1 MFGDLTPFI
10 VSGLTVGAIYGLAGT
25 GFVIT
30 YKTSGIF
37 NFAHPA
43 MAAMA
48 GYLFWYLHFD
58 DIVPGPKLP
67 WQISAL
73 IAILIL
79 GPLMGLGMELI
90 ARGLSRVATSLQVL
104 ATIGLL
110 LSITGALSLFHQNS
124 GALPFAQ
131 YLPHTTFEISGAFVG
146 YDQLIL
152 FLFSLVVVAVLWVYF
167 RVARTGI
174 AMRAVVDNPE
184 LLDVMG
190 TSPNAVRRSAWII
203 GSTFAA
209 ASGVLLGP
217 IVAQLSA
224 ASIVNIIISAFGAAA
239 IGAFSSLPLTFIGGL
254 LIGVVGD
261 VAQKYTSDIAWL
273 NGSRGALPFIVLF
286 VALIVTPPSKLRE
299 RRVAPPKPISQ
310 NYYAPGR
317 VRIVAAVI
325 IFGFLALIPS
335 LVTTELSVW
344 LFGLTYMIL
353 FLSIGLLVKISGQVS
368 LAHTALAA
376 VGGAALAR
384 GITDLSMPWGIALIF
399 AGLVTAIVGLA
410 IAIPAIRVSG
420 VFLALGTFG
429 FGLFMQQM
437 VYPTSL
443 MFGSSTSGVA
453 APRPS
458 FASSDSSYYYLCL
471 GFLAFVGIVMTI
483 VQYGRLGRLGRALGD
498 SPLALNTTGTTVTIT
513 LISVFAVSAFIAGV
527 AGALYASAGQA
538 VYLGAPMYAPFIS
551 LQFFALV
558 MLLQGGSPWYGIL
571 GGFTLEI
578 APYYFGKWLHL
589 DNVAPYL
596 SLLFGVG
603 AVTIALRGL
612 PPMPAGM
619 IRFFEKFRK
628 PKDTSVSDA
637 IVLEHHHPQ
646 GEGLEIRE
654 LSVRYGGFLAVD
666 TMNLKAPPGKITGLI
681 GPNGAGKTTTFNACS
696 GLVKPSTGKV
706 FYDGADITHLSPSAR
721 ARKGL
726 GRTFQ
731 KVELWP
737 SLTVEQNISLGV
749 EAPLAGGNFRKQFI
763 ASAGD
768 PDRTAAAVKEA
779 MELTDIGHIADRVI
793 SDLST
798 GEKRLVELARVLAG
812 PFDTLLLDEP
822 SSGLDTAETERFG
835 EVLRTVVATRGTG
848 ALLVEHDML
857 FVTQVC
863 DYIYVLDFG
872 HLLFEGSAQETMES
886 EIVRTAYLGTE
897 AVPVPVTTSEER

>member
-37 NFAHPA
+37 NFAHPV
-43 MAAMA
+43 MAAMSA
-48 GYLFWYLHFD
+48 YLFWYLHYD
-58 DIVPGPKLP
+58 DITPGPKLG
-67 WQISAL
+67 WQISAI
-73 IAILIL
+73 IAVLVL
-79 GPLMGLGMELI
+79 GPLMGLGMEII

-104 ATIGLL
+104 ATIGML

-124 GALPFAQ
+124 GTLPFQQ
-131 YLPHTTFEISGAFVG
+131 YLSTKTFEVSGAFVG

-152 FLFSLVVVAVLWVYF
+152 FLFSLAVVVILYIYF
-167 RVARTGI
+167 RVARTGV

-190 TSPNAVRRSAWII
+190 TNPNAVRRSAWII
-203 GSTFAA
+203 GATFAA

-224 ASIVNIIISAFGAAA
+224 GSLVNIIISAFGAAA
-239 IGAFSSLPLTFIGGL
+239 IGAFSNLPMTFVGGL

-261 VAQKYTSDIAWL
+261 VSQKYTSDINWL

-286 VALIVTPPSKLRE
+286 AVLVVTNPNKLRE
-299 RRVAPPKPISQ
+299 RRVAAPKPVAQ

-317 VRIVAAVI
+317 VRIGAAII

-353 FLSIGLLVKISGQVS
+353 FLSIGLLVKVSGQVS

-376 VGGAALAR
+376 VGGATLAR
-384 GITDLSMPWGIALIF
+384 GISSFGMPWGIALIF
-399 AGLVTAIVGLA
+399 AGVVTAIVGLA

-420 VFLALGTFG
+420 VFLALATFG
-429 FGLFMQQM
+429 FGLFLQQM
-437 VYPTSL
+437 VYPTNL

-458 FASSDSSYYYLCL
+458 FANTDTKYYYLVL
-471 GFLAFVGIVMTI
+471 AFLALVGVVMTI
-483 VQYGRLGRLGRALGD
+483 VQYGRLGRLARALGD
-498 SPLALNTTGTTVTIT
+498 SPLALNTTGTTVTVT
-513 LISVFAVSAFIAGV
+513 LISVFAVSAFLAGV
-527 AGALYASAGQA
+527 AGALYASASQA

-558 MLLQGGSPWYGIL
+558 MLLQGGSPWYGIA
-571 GGFTLEI
+571 GGFTLQI

-603 AVTIALRGL
+603 AVGVALTRTPGMPPGL
-612 PPMPAGM
+612 Q
-619 IRFFEKFRK
+619 RFWERFRK
-628 PKDTSVSDA
+628 PIDTSKSDA
-637 IVLEHHHPQ
+637 IVLEHNPPT
-646 GEGLEIRE
+646 GSGLEIRE
-654 LSVRYGGFLAVD
+654 MSVRYGGFLAVD
-666 TMNLKAPPGKITGLI
+666 TMNLKAPPGRITALI

-706 FYDGADITHLSPSAR
+706 YYDDDDITRLSPAAR

-737 SLTVEQNISLGV
+737 SLTVEQNIALGS
-749 EAPLAGGNFRKQFI
+749 EAPLAGGDFRKQII
-763 ASAGD
+763 AGRGEPA
-768 PDRTAAAVKEA
+768 RTAAAVKEA
-779 MELTDIGHIADRVI
+779 MDLTDIGHIKDRLI
-793 SDLST
+793 ADLST

-812 PFDTLLLDEP
+812 PFETLLLDEP

-835 EVLRTVVATRGTG
+835 QVLRNVVDTRGTG

-872 HLLFEGSAQETMES
+872 HLIFEGTAQETMES
-886 EIVRTAYLGTE
+886 DIVRTAYLGTE
-897 AVPVPVTTSEER
+897 AVPVAASEEV